1 MPSELWEIVRA
12 DELKVGDEILT
23 THGPGSFIAS
33 EMIRTIYDSSPA
45 IVTLNVIRDLRR
57 NEPVFRRHAGHHP
70 DVLMRV
76 IENMHSEIRGWNEVG
91 DYPSPTDSIDK
102 YIAEAEAEIA
112 KERES

>member
-1 MPSELWEIVRA
+1 MPSEIWEIVRA

-70 DVLMRV
+70 DVLMRALKLAEKNSTV
-76 IENMHSEIRGWNEVG
+76 EDTFGRMCQGPLAEDYIRQ
-91 DYPSPTDSIDK
+91 
-102 YIAEAEAEIA
+102 AEAEIA

>member
-1 MPSELWEIVRA
+1 MPGELWEIVPV
-12 DELKVGDEILT
+12 EKLKIGDMVSACDCEGTNWRHHHVDAFRGTMLT
-23 THGPGSFIAS
+23 
-33 EMIRTIYDSSPA
+33 
-45 IVTLNVIRDLRR
+45 LKRR
-57 NEPVFRRHAGHHP
+57 YIGHHP

-112 KERES
+112 KEQNDAK